1 VWQRIYGW
9 LYPPRCV
16 ACGRFETQPLCARC
30 TVLFEP
36 IRPPT
41 CVRCGAPR
49 RALGDCQRCLGRVFA
64 FDGAVCAAVYDSAVR
79 RAIVNLK
86 FRRWRRAAQ
95 PLADLLWQAVSF
107 PERAAWRT
115 VDAIVPVPIHPAR
128 RAMRGFNQAEQIA
141 HWLSQLS
148 GVPVQAGWL
157 RRRFYRRPQVGLGQA
172 ERTAECARCVRGCVP
187 RCSVRG
193 RAVWLLDDVFT
204 TGSTLDAC
212 ARALKEAGASRV
224 IALAVA
230 RDLREDDAAL

>member
-1 VWQRIYGW
+1 M
-9 LYPPRCV
+9 
-16 ACGRFETQPLCARC
+16 
-30 TVLFEP
+30 
-36 IRPPT
+36 
-41 CVRCGAPR
+41 RCGAPR
-49 RALGDCQRCLGRVFA
+49 RTLGECRRCLDQAFA
-64 FDGAVCAAVYDSAVR
+64 FDTAVCAAVYDSAVR
-79 RAIVNLK
+79 RVIVNLK

-95 PLADLLWQAVSF
+95 PLAELLWQAVSF

-141 HWLSQLS
+141 HYLSRRS

-172 ERTAECARCVRGCVP
+172 ERLQNVRDAFEAVRGDC
-187 RCSVRG
+187 VRG

-212 ARALKEAGASRV
+212 ARALKEAGASCV
-224 IALAVA
+224 VALAVA
-230 RDLREDDAAL
+230 RDLREDDATL

>member
-9 LYPPRCV
+9 FYPPRCV

-30 TVLFEP
+30 AALLEP
-36 IRPPT
+36 IRPPA

-64 FDGAVCAAVYDSAVR
+64 FDEAVCAAVYDSVVR

-95 PLADLLWQAVSF
+95 PLADLLWQAVNF
-107 PERAAWRT
+107 PERTAWRS

-141 HWLSQLS
+141 HYLSQRS

-172 ERTAECARCVRGCVP
+172 ERLQNVRDAFEVVCPDV
-187 RCSVRG
+187 VRG
-193 RAVWLLDDVFT
+193 RTVWLLDDVFT

-212 ARALKEAGASRV
+212 ARALKEAGASLV
-224 IALAVA
+224 VALAVA
-230 RDLREDDAAL
+230 RDLREDDTDL

>member
-1 VWQRIYGW
+1 MWQRIYGW
-9 LYPPRCV
+9 FYPPRCV

-30 TVLFEP
+30 AALLEP
-36 IRPPT
+36 IRPPA

-64 FDGAVCAAVYDSAVR
+64 FDEAVCAAVYDSVVR

-95 PLADLLWQAVSF
+95 PLADLLWQAVNF
-107 PERAAWRT
+107 PERTAWRT

-141 HWLSQLS
+141 HYLSQRS

-172 ERTAECARCVRGCVP
+172 ERLKNVRNAFEVACP
-187 RCSVRG
+187 DSVRG

-212 ARALKEAGASRV
+212 ARALKEAGASLV
-224 IALAVA
+224 VALAVA

>member
-1 VWQRIYGW
+1 M
-9 LYPPRCV
+9 
-16 ACGRFETQPLCARC
+16 
-30 TVLFEP
+30 
-36 IRPPT
+36 
-41 CVRCGAPR
+41 
-49 RALGDCQRCLGRVFA
+49 
-64 FDGAVCAAVYDSAVR
+64 YDSAVR
-79 RAIVNLK
+79 RAIVHLK

-95 PLADLLWQAVSF
+95 PLAELLWQAVSF
-107 PERAAWRT
+107 PERAAWGK

-141 HWLSQLS
+141 HYLSQRS

-172 ERTAECARCVRGCVP
+172 ERMQNVRDAFEVVCPDV
-187 RCSVRG
+187 VRG

>member
-9 LYPPRCV
+9 FYPPRCV

-30 TVLFEP
+30 AALLEP
-36 IRPPT
+36 IRPPA

-64 FDGAVCAAVYDSAVR
+64 FDEAVCAAVYDSVVR

-95 PLADLLWQAVSF
+95 PLADLLWQAVNF
-107 PERAAWRT
+107 PERTAWRT

-141 HWLSQLS
+141 HYLSQRS

-172 ERTAECARCVRGCVP
+172 ERLQNVRDAFEAVRSECVRG
-187 RCSVRG
+187 RT
-193 RAVWLLDDVFT
+193 VWLLDDVFT

-212 ARALKEAGASRV
+212 ARALKEAGASLV
-224 IALAVA
+224 VALAVA